1 MPVMDAVNEAL
12 SVTPVFVGQPDG
24 VSLVFPVTVG
34 DTESVDV
41 IVGVYENVGVVLVVG
56 DSITVR
62 VPEYDVD
69 EHCDNDTVAQ

>member
-1 MPVMDAVNEAL
+1 MKRLLLAVVACIAVACAVSGATPSAAQQR
-12 SVTPVFVGQPDG
+12 SVV
-24 VSLVFPVTVG
+24 
-34 DTESVDV
+34 
-41 IVGVYENVGVVLVVG
+41 VVG